1 MNKSPRTAQ
10 TDSSSLDA
18 YRRAIQRL
26 PLTMRPALN
35 QQLAQWET
43 LFPFEQSRAA
53 DFMKG
58 VETFSPSSLSVL
70 TASLRALE
78 TKMGVKNWEF
88 SETRDT
94 IENASQLARSEYYG
108 EWRREVQRV
117 FDLVNAAVR
126 ESAPSL
132 AEHTRL
138 MLLVLPRG
146 LPIDPQSAWKEWDP
160 RGHEIRISGDSER
173 FCELTLKGWQPLAG
187 ISATASQPARTESS
201 DNLWL
206 IDADA
211 KLSALLPH
219 RTRATASCLGF
230 EALKP
235 FRDRFL
241 AELNKAPKSIRATDE
256 VVASLRR
263 ESWDGW
269 GLWPEEISSQP
280 RLRKFVIDLFLS
292 GNGALIF
299 SNAFVEWA
307 ICEALRRARPQAV
320 IARFG
325 MRYKPKL
332 FTSIAIFENQQRIS
346 SLPDVVD
353 PENSAIDAA
362 ILARYAWLAASRYP
376 EHEQTIC
383 LCISECRDSAYM
395 ILPERRSSEWNPEH
409 AITPEE
415 LYGWLRTQLLS

>member
-1 MNKSPRTAQ
+1 M
-10 TDSSSLDA
+10 
-18 YRRAIQRL
+18 
-26 PLTMRPALN
+26 
-35 QQLAQWET
+35 E
-43 LFPFEQSRAA
+43 
-53 DFMKG
+53 G
-58 VETFSPSSLSVL
+58 VETFSPSGLSVL
-70 TASLRALE
+70 TAPLRTLE
-78 TKMGVKNWEF
+78 TKMGVKNWGF
-88 SETRDT
+88 SETHDT

-117 FDLVNAAVR
+117 FDIVNAAVL
-126 ESAPSL
+126 ETAPSL
-132 AEHTRL
+132 VEHTRL
-138 MLLVLPRG
+138 MLLVLPRS
-146 LPIDPQSAWKEWDP
+146 LPIDPQSAWKQWDP

-173 FCELTLKGWQPLAG
+173 FCELTLQGWQPLAG
-187 ISATASQPARTESS
+187 IAAPASQSARTESS
-201 DNLWL
+201 DDLWL

-211 KLSALLPH
+211 KLHTLLPH
-219 RTRATASCLGF
+219 LTPVAASCLGY

-256 VVASLRR
+256 IVASLRL
-263 ESWDGW
+263 EAWDGW
-269 GLWPEEISSQP
+269 GLWPVEIANQP

-307 ICEALRRARPQAV
+307 VCEALRRARPQALV
-320 IARFG
+320 ARFG

-332 FTSIAIFENQQRIS
+332 FTSIAVFENQQRIS

-353 PENSAIDAA
+353 PENSAVDAA

-383 LCISECRDSAYM
+383 LSVSEYRDSAYV
-395 ILPERRSSEWNPEH
+395 ILPAGQSLEWNPEH
-409 AITPEE
+409 SITPEE
-415 LYGWLRTQLLS
+415 LYGWLRTRLLS